1 MLRALLLLL
10 LAANLAFFAWT
21 RGWLDGATG
30 LRAQGDREPERLQV
44 QQHPERITLVS
55 PQGAKALQA
64 RACLE
69 LGPLAGDEALRGV
82 QAQLDK
88 AGVAASEWQD
98 LRSEVPGV
106 WAVATIKF
114 PNKEFGAR
122 KEETY
127 KRLKINFEYLSGPAD
142 EMPSM
147 VLSRHASEKA
157 AADQV
162 EALSQRALK
171 GLRVLPLQAPQT
183 LHLLRFAQ
191 ADGGVQAQLN
201 ALKAGPLKPCSAEV
215 AAAAA
220 SAASAAASTAAVAA
234 PKAASAP
241 ASR

>member
-1 MLRALLLLL
+1 MLRALAVLL

-21 RGWLDGATG
+21 QGWLDTVTG
-30 LRAQGDREPERLQV
+30 LRAQGDREPERLQQ
-44 QQHPERITLVS
+44 QQHPERLTLVS
-55 PQGAKALQA
+55 PQTAKTLQT

-69 LGPLAGDEALRGV
+69 LGPVEGAEALHGL

-88 AGVAASEWQD
+88 AGVAAGEWQD
-98 LRSEVPGV
+98 IASEVAGV

-114 PNKEFGAR
+114 PNKEFQTR

-127 KRLKINFEYLSGPAD
+127 KRLKISYEYLSGPAD

-171 GLRVLPLQAPQT
+171 GLRVLPLQAPKA

-191 ADGGVQAQLN
+191 ADGGLQARLAAIKNGGSLN
-201 ALKAGPLKPCSAEV
+201 LKPCAAEV

-220 SAASAAASTAAVAA
+220 SAAASSAQ
-234 PKAASAP
+234 AP
-241 ASR
+241 ASGASR

>member
-1 MLRALLLLL
+1 MLRALLVLL
-10 LAANLAFFAWT
+10 LAANVAFFAWT
-21 RGWLDGATG
+21 QGWLDAVTG
-30 LRAQGDREPERLQV
+30 LRAQGDREPERLQQ
-44 QQHPERITLVS
+44 QQHPERLTLVS
-55 PQGAKALQA
+55 PQTAKALQT

-69 LGPLAGDEALRGV
+69 LGPVEGEEALHGL

-88 AGVAASEWQD
+88 AGVAAGEWQD
-98 LRSEVPGV
+98 IASEVAGV

-114 PNKEFGAR
+114 PNKEFQTR

-127 KRLKINFEYLSGPAD
+127 KRLKISYEYLDGPAD

-171 GLRVLPLQAPQT
+171 GLRVLPLQAPKA

-191 ADGGVQAQLN
+191 ADGGLQARLAAIKNGGSLN
-201 ALKAGPLKPCSAEV
+201 LKPCAAEV

-220 SAASAAASTAAVAA
+220 SAAASSAQ
-234 PKAASAP
+234 AP
-241 ASR
+241 ASGASR